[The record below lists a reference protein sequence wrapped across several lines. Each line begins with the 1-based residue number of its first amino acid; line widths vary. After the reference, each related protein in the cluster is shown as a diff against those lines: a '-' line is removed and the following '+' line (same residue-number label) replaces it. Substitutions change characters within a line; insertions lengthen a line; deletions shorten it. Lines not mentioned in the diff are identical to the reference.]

1 METLHRVPSPSGS
14 PSTPGYTHFLRATAE
29 AEFPELTEG
38 LGPRPASPA
47 SLRPHCVSARQALGS
62 QGHQGAQPGEKGQLA
77 NLFNNNKKT
86 NLVCFF
92 FFFKHLHVTTLVN
105 TLFKTQI
112 KT

>member
-29 AEFPELTEG
+29 AGFPEVTEG

-62 QGHQGAQPGEKGQLA
+62 RGHQGAQLGEKGQLA

-92 FFFKHLHVTTLVN
+92 FFKHLHVTTLVN